1 MVKFTTEEE
10 ERKLLYS
17 LKRDRK
23 YCQNNKIFYQFLLV
37 LSVCFIL
44 FSVNCYAVAK
54 TWKCKCGYENYVEIR
69 YCGVCGR
76 ERGK

>member
-1 MVKFTTEEE
+1 MSRFTTEDE
-10 ERKLLYS
+10 ERKLIAS
-17 LKRDRK
+17 LKNDKK
-23 YCQNNKIFYQFLLV
+23 YIKDNRIFYQFLVILT
-37 LSVCFIL
+37 VCFVL
-44 FSVNCYAVAK
+44 LSVNCYAVAK